1 MRKNILN
8 QLYES
13 RFRGPD
19 YIRKALNQPQ
29 RDLAK
34 RQKKRVTPV
43 YLKGVHK
50 GNFFR
55 IKIPPK
61 TKSLPKIPELPPTNP
76 MPQAFKKV
84 EPTAQSLKEAADK
97 GPFENFAS
105 RLYAWF
111 RANLAILALNV
122 GSTCTLIGFTRS
134 DVLELRSFSVTGSL
148 MFIAYNLGQSKILW
162 PSICWTSLF
171 AAVNSYKIFGIL
183 QERNAAVQMT
193 DDQEDVFVEHFM
205 PHGITPKQFEKIYK
219 KAEFIKVKQGG
230 LLIRTGE
237 KLDHLYLVVKGT
249 TQAHILGR
257 HLTAASTTEDTKGDQ
272 KKGGDSGAWAG
283 EMSFLDQF
291 WEKEQ
296 AKLKTKKTTK
306 PGDVEEVK
314 DTHATDSKK
323 ALGNSLYTIIAT
335 KDCTVMR
342 WSHEDME
349 ELMTSSNDLRAALTR
364 AMTSALVGK
373 VVNLTISRSN
383 KLPNWSTW
391 LSDWQRNDG
400 ATIQLKNLQKLPED
414 YLKNTKPTAKPTA
427 EPDPVFV

>member
-1 MRKNILN
+1 MRKNILDK
-8 QLYES
+8 LYEG

-34 RQKKRVTPV
+34 RQKKQVTPV
-43 YLKGVHK
+43 YLKGVHR

-61 TKSLPKIPELPPTNP
+61 TKALPKVPELPPTNP
-76 MPQAFKKV
+76 MPKAFKKV

-97 GPFENFAS
+97 GAFENFAS

-111 RANLAILALNV
+111 RANLAVLALNV

-134 DVLELRSFSVTGSL
+134 DVLELRSLSVTGSL
-148 MFIAYNLGQSKILW
+148 LFIAYNLGQSKILW
-162 PSICWTSLF
+162 LSICWTSLF
-171 AAVNSYKIFGIL
+171 ASVNSYKIFGIL
-183 QERNAAVQMT
+183 QERNATVQMT
-193 DDQEDVFVEHFM
+193 DEQEDIFVEHFM

-219 KAEFIKVKQGG
+219 KAEFIKVKEGG
-230 LLIRTGE
+230 LLFRSGN
-237 KLDHLYLVVKGT
+237 KLDHLYLVVEGT

-272 KKGGDSGAWAG
+272 KEGGDSGAWAG

-296 AKLKTKKTTK
+296 AKLKRTTK

-314 DTHATDSKK
+314 ETNATDSKK
-323 ALGNSLYTIIAT
+323 LLGKAFYTIIAT

-383 KLPNWSTW
+383 KLPNWATW
-391 LSDWQRNDG
+391 LSDWQRSDG
-400 ATIQLKNLQKLPED
+400 ATIQLTDAQKLPED
-414 YLKNTKPTAKPTA
+414 YLKKTKPAVKPTAQA
-427 EPDPVFV
+427 GPVFV

>member
-8 QLYES
+8 QLYEG

-29 RDLAK
+29 SDLAK
-34 RQKKRVTPV
+34 RQKKHVGPV

-61 TKSLPKIPELPPTNP
+61 TKALPKFPELPPTNP
-76 MPQAFKKV
+76 MPKAFKKV

-97 GPFENFAS
+97 GAFENFAS

-111 RANLAILALNV
+111 RANLFVLALNV

-134 DVLELRSFSVTGSL
+134 DVLELRSLSVTGSL
-148 MFIAYNLGQSKILW
+148 LAIVYLLGQSKILW
-162 PSICWTSLF
+162 LSIGWTSLF
-171 AAVNSYKIFGIL
+171 ASVNSFKIFGIL
-183 QERNAAVQMT
+183 QERNATVQMT
-193 DDQEDVFVEHFM
+193 DEQEDMFVEHFM

-219 KAEFIKVKQGG
+219 KAEFIKVKQGS
-230 LLIRTGE
+230 LLIRSGD
-237 KLDHLYLVVKGT
+237 KLNHVYLVVEGT

-272 KKGGDSGAWAG
+272 KEGGDSGAWAG

-306 PGDVEEVK
+306 PGDVEE
-314 DTHATDSKK
+314 K
-323 ALGNSLYTIIAT
+323 ALGKSFYTIIAT

-391 LSDWQRNDG
+391 LSHWQRNDG
-400 ATIQLKNLQKLPED
+400 ATIQLKDVQELPED
-414 YLKNTKPTAKPTA
+414 NLKKTKPAIKPKE
-427 EPDPVFV
+427 EPGPVFV

>member
-1 MRKNILN
+1 MRKNILDK
-8 QLYES
+8 LYEG

-34 RQKKRVTPV
+34 RQKKQVTPV
-43 YLKGVHK
+43 YLKGVHR

-61 TKSLPKIPELPPTNP
+61 TKALPKVPELPPANP
-76 MPQAFKKV
+76 MPKAFKKV

-97 GPFENFAS
+97 GAFENFAS

-111 RANLAILALNV
+111 RANLAVLALNV

-134 DVLELRSFSVTGSL
+134 DVIELRSLSVTGSL
-148 MFIAYNLGQSKILW
+148 LFIAYNLGQSKILW
-162 PSICWTSLF
+162 LSVCWTSLF
-171 AAVNSYKIFGIL
+171 ASVNSYKIFGIL
-183 QERNAAVQMT
+183 QERNATVQMT
-193 DDQEDVFVEHFM
+193 DEQEDIFVEHFM

-219 KAEFIKVKQGG
+219 KAEFIKVKEGG
-230 LLIRTGE
+230 LLFRSGN
-237 KLDHLYLVVKGT
+237 KLDHLYLVVEGT

-272 KKGGDSGAWAG
+272 KEGGDSGAWAG

-296 AKLKTKKTTK
+296 AKLKRTTK

-314 DTHATDSKK
+314 ETNATDSKK
-323 ALGNSLYTIIAT
+323 LLGKAFYTIIAT

-383 KLPNWSTW
+383 KLPNWATW
-391 LSDWQRNDG
+391 LSDWQRSDG
-400 ATIQLKNLQKLPED
+400 ATIQLTDAQKLPED
-414 YLKNTKPTAKPTA
+414 YLEKTKPAVKPTAQA
-427 EPDPVFV
+427 GPVFV

>member
-1 MRKNILN
+1 MRKNILDK
-8 QLYES
+8 LYEG

-34 RQKKRVTPV
+34 RQKKQVTPV
-43 YLKGVHK
+43 YLKGVHR

-61 TKSLPKIPELPPTNP
+61 TKALPKVPELPPTNP
-76 MPQAFKKV
+76 MPKAFKKV

-97 GPFENFAS
+97 GAFENFAS

-111 RANLAILALNV
+111 RANLAVLALNV

-134 DVLELRSFSVTGSL
+134 DVIELRSLSVTGSL
-148 MFIAYNLGQSKILW
+148 LFIAYNLGQSKILW
-162 PSICWTSLF
+162 LSVCWTSLF
-171 AAVNSYKIFGIL
+171 ASVNSYKIFGIL
-183 QERNAAVQMT
+183 QERNATVQMT
-193 DDQEDVFVEHFM
+193 DEQEDIFVEHFM

-219 KAEFIKVKQGG
+219 KAEFIKVKEGG
-230 LLIRTGE
+230 LLFRSGN
-237 KLDHLYLVVKGT
+237 KLDHLYLVVEGT

-272 KKGGDSGAWAG
+272 KEGGDSGAWAG

-296 AKLKTKKTTK
+296 AKLKRTTK

-314 DTHATDSKK
+314 ETNATDSKK
-323 ALGNSLYTIIAT
+323 LLGKAFYTIIAT

-383 KLPNWSTW
+383 KLPNWATW
-391 LSDWQRNDG
+391 LSDWQRSDG
-400 ATIQLKNLQKLPED
+400 ATIQLTDAQKLPED
-414 YLKNTKPTAKPTA
+414 YLEKTKPAVKPTAQA
-427 EPDPVFV
+427 GPVFV